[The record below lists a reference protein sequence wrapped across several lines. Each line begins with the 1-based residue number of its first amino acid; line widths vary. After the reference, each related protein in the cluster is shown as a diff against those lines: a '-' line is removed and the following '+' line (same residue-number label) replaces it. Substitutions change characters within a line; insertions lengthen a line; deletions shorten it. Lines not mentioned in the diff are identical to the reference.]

1 MTYIIL
7 VVILW
12 QASVETP
19 TGREMSIFLHTR
31 KRKKHHGKYCISFPK
46 ELDDL
51 LKTIKYLQ
59 EKQVEKNMNTFGSKY
74 IHSGHLSMWTTHLSL
89 PPPAAAAANGN
100 NNRWS

>member
-1 MTYIIL
+1 MWRL
-7 VVILW
+7 P
-12 QASVETP
+12 QA
-19 TGREMSIFLHTR
+19 
-31 KRKKHHGKYCISFPK
+31 GKCPFFFTQEKEKNTMGSISFPK

>member
-19 TGREMSIFLHTR
+19 TGGEMSIFLHTQE
-31 KRKKHHGKYCISFPK
+31 KEKNTMGSISFPK

-74 IHSGHLSMWTTHLSL
+74 IHSGHLNMWTSH
-89 PPPAAAAANGN
+89 
-100 NNRWS
+100 